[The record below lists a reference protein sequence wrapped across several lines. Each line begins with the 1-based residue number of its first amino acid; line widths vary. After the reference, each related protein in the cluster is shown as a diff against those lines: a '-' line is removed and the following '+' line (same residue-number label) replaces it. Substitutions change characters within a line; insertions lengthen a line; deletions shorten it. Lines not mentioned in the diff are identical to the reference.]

1 MGSQWPGMA
10 KQLMSIPA
18 FDESL
23 RSSSGALVDFG
34 VNVYEMLQKEDPDI
48 YKNNTLNCML
58 AITAIQVNKGHLH
71 WLFPKKFS
79 TYLLNS

>member
-10 KQLMSIPA
+10 QQLMSIPA

-23 RSSSGALVDFG
+23 RSSSATLEEYGI
-34 VNVYEMLQKEDPDI
+34 NVYEMLRKDDPSL

-58 AITAIQVNKGHLH
+58 AIAAIQVCV
-71 WLFPKKFS
+71 
-79 TYLLNS
+79 